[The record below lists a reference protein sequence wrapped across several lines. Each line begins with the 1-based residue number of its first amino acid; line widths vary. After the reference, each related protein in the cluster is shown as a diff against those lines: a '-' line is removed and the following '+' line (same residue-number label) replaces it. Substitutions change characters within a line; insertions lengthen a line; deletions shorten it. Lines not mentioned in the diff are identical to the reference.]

1 MTTTTFNAEDDAN
14 VLRKAMKGLGTDED
28 AIIQVL
34 GHRSNAQ
41 RQEIKKVYSTMFAR
55 SLVKDLKSELGG
67 TFEKVVLA
75 MMQPTTKYDAME
87 LNRAMKGLGTD
98 EDVLIEIMCSRT
110 NDELREVIQAYE
122 KKFMAPLEKKL
133 KEETS
138 GDFKK
143 LMVSLSMC
151 GRLEGEAVDQEKAE
165 ADAKRLYA
173 AGEKRWGTDEAV
185 FNSIL
190 VLQSYPQLRAVFEQY
205 AKITKKDIEDSI
217 KSEMSGDLKSGML
230 TIVQVVKNRAKY
242 FAVKLYNSMK
252 GAGTNDDDLIR
263 IIVSR
268 SDKDID
274 AIKAE
279 FQKLYGKS
287 LGQFIKDDTSG
298 DYKKILLAL
307 INEN

>member
-217 KSEMSGDLKSGML
+217 KSEMSGDLKAGML

-268 SDKDID
+268 SDKDIE